1 MKYVFYRQ
9 FGRLFETVGMNISEL
24 LRASHLPEDLLS
36 RREILL
42 TEEEYFRLME
52 QVGLR
57 TKGDEVIRIATNEG
71 IETFSPTVFAAYCSS
86 DGLNFLTRL
95 AHYKRLAGPLRFTIT
110 EQEET
115 LELEIS
121 SDTDGLTIPAF
132 WTELEI
138 VFILNLMRKATQRD
152 ISPVS
157 VTFQHKIQNRALV
170 EYLGCQPTQGNRN
183 VLTLSQA
190 DATLPFITCNESMW
204 QYIEPELR
212 RRLSEM
218 EIDDSM
224 ATRVRSALVELLP
237 AGKTTIDFVA
247 SKLCMSR
254 RALQRKLTD
263 EHTTF
268 QQQLN
273 STRLL
278 LAQKYL
284 RDGERTNDDIAFL
297 LGYEDTSSFLR
308 AFKTWTKQTVAEY
321 KKNETKDDI

>member
-1 MKYVFYRQ
+1 MKYIFYRQ
-9 FGRLFETVGMNISEL
+9 LGRLFETVGLNISEL

-71 IETFSPTVFAAYCSS
+71 IETFSPPVFAAYCSS
-86 DGLNFLTRL
+86 DACNFLNRL
-95 AHYKRLAGPLRFTIT
+95 AHYKRLVGPLRFTVT
-110 EQEET
+110 EQGET

-121 SDTDGLTIPAF
+121 SSSTGGLTVPTF
-132 WTELEI
+132 WAELEM

-157 VTFQHKIQNRALV
+157 VTFQHKIQNRALA
-170 EYLGCQPTQGNRN
+170 EYLGCQPTQGNGN

-190 DATLPFITCNESMW
+190 DATLPFITRNESMW

-263 EHTTF
+263 ERTTF

-308 AFKTWTKQTVAEY
+308 AFRTWTKQTVAEY
-321 KKNETKDDI
+321 KKK

>member
-9 FGRLFETVGMNISEL
+9 LGRLFESTGINISEL

-36 RREILL
+36 RREIML

-52 QVGLR
+52 QVGLMI
-57 TKGDEVIRIATNEG
+57 KGDEVIRIATNEG
-71 IETFSPTVFAAYCSS
+71 IETFSPPVFAAYCSS
-86 DGLNFLTRL
+86 DGRNFLTRL
-95 AHYKRLAGPLRFTIT
+95 AHYKQLVGPLRFTVT

-115 LELEIS
+115 LELEIG
-121 SDTDGLTIPAF
+121 TITKGLAVPAF
-132 WTELEI
+132 WAELEM
-138 VFILNLMRKATQRD
+138 VFMLNLMRKAMQAD
-152 ISPVS
+152 IRPVCI
-157 VTFQHKIQNRALV
+157 TFQHEVHNRALTQ
-170 EYLGCQPTQGNRN
+170 YLGCQPVHGNRN

-190 DATLPFITCNESMW
+190 DAALPFITRNESMW

-224 ATRVRSALVELLP
+224 AARVRSALVELLP
-237 AGKTTIDFVA
+237 AGKTTIDSVA

-254 RALQRKLTD
+254 RTLQRKLTD

-278 LAQKYL
+278 LAQNYL
-284 RDGERTNDDIAFL
+284 RNNERTNDDIAFL
-297 LGYEDTSSFLR
+297 LGYEDTTSFLR
-308 AFKTWTKQTVAEY
+308 AFSTWTGQTVTEY
-321 KKNETKDDI
+321 KKR